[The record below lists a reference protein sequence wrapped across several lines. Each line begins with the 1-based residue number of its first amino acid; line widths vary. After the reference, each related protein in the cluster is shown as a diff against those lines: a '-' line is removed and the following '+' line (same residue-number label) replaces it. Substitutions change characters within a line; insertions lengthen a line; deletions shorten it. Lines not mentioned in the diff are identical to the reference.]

1 MLEAPAQVLPALR
14 SRGYAVLSEIPEER
28 WWLELADTLGLRIV
42 QHPSRPASVVG
53 VPGEQAV
60 PLHADLGR
68 TPYRPELLGLVVE
81 RLSAIS
87 AAYTVVDSASRP
99 LLAAAEKLLPPEIHY
114 GFELPIEAIREA
126 RPRHSPTEFPRTE
139 IGRPVGAAECS
150 GGKVRVRFA
159 VAAIQRSALCGEK
172 TSPLSIRGPY
182 PGPALD
188 EEGEALDPNLVEAVY
203 DLLVKHSF
211 QVEVR
216 ARTVLLVDNARML
229 HGRPPW
235 ACQRL
240 VRTVMLGRY
249 ATPFG

>member
-1 MLEAPAQVLPALR
+1 MSERPAQILPALQ
-14 SRGYAVLSEIPEER
+14 SRGYAVLSEIPEEI

-53 VPGEQAV
+53 VPGEEAV
-60 PLHADLGR
+60 SLHADLGR
-68 TPYRPELLGLVVE
+68 TPYRPEVLGLVVE
-81 RLSAIS
+81 RLSASS
-87 AAYTVVDSASRP
+87 AAYAVVDSASRP
-99 LLAAAEKLLPPEIHY
+99 LLAAAEKLPPEIHY
-114 GFELPIEAIREA
+114 GFELSTQAIRKV
-126 RPRHSPTEFPRTE
+126 RPHLSPTEFPRTE
-139 IGRPVGAAECS
+139 IGRAVGAAECS

-159 VAAIQRSALCGEK
+159 VAATQQSILCGEK

-182 PGPALD
+182 PGPALNK
-188 EEGEALDPNLVEAVY
+188 EGEVLDPNLVKATY
-203 DLLVKHSF
+203 DVFAKHSF

-216 ARTVLLVDNARML
+216 ERSVLIVDNARML

-235 ACQRL
+235 AYQRL